1 MENSYYV
8 KNWENRISGSKS
20 NFSELLAKS
29 VHLDLSYMWKEMFWT
44 IKENSYCAEKW
55 RNGSCLSSN
64 STLIFCLNLFTR
76 NPFLIKILLFLK
88 WAYLCPKS
96 TLDIFC
102 ECAYY
107 LFWNFTWWQELKSG
121 LKWLFFNFGVNLD
134 HFSFQKQYFWTFFW
148 TCALIFLI
156 F

>member
-44 IKENSYCAEKW
+44 IKENSYCAEKC

-88 WAYLCPKS
+88 WGKQGIFVSKINTCYFLWMCLLSFLKFYLMAG
-96 TLDIFC
+96 I
-102 ECAYY
+102 E
-107 LFWNFTWWQELKSG
+107 
-121 LKWLFFNFGVNLD
+121 KWFKVTVF
-134 HFSFQKQYFWTFFW
+134 
-148 TCALIFLI
+148 
-156 F
+156 

>member
-1 MENSYYV
+1 MILMENSYYV

-44 IKENSYCAEKW
+44 IKENSYCAEKC
-55 RNGSCLSSN
+55 RNESCLSSN

-88 WAYLCPKS
+88 WGKQGIFVSKINTWYFLWMCLLSFLKFYLMAG
-96 TLDIFC
+96 I
-102 ECAYY
+102 E
-107 LFWNFTWWQELKSG
+107 
-121 LKWLFFNFGVNLD
+121 KWFKVTVF
-134 HFSFQKQYFWTFFW
+134 
-148 TCALIFLI
+148 
-156 F
+156 